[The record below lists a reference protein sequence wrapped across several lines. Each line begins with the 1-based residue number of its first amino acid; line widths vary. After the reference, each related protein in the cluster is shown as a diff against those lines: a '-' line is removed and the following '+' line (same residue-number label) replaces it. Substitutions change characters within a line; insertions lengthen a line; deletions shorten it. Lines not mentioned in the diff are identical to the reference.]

1 MGMFLSKSMLVG
13 SLLVFCVLDGSAMAR
28 ATSITFSFTGTVTQ
42 IQAFNPSMVPLPAAI
57 NDTVTGFYTFE
68 STTGSPCGVNGPC
81 VYTDGIT
88 DLRFTV
94 GSYASTGLGV
104 PLNFMF
110 VQNGSIVAPN
120 SFDRYITAAGFTGP
134 SLGGGIDARDF
145 SLEVQDPSGNMF
157 AYTNLPISA
166 PPLTTN
172 SSWSIS
178 WNNSLGGGSV
188 QLRGTVSSLSGI
200 TPVPEPST
208 LLLFGLG
215 MLGLGVWRWHTRV
228 SYVR

>member
-1 MGMFLSKSMLVG
+1 MRIVLSKLILVG
-13 SLLVFCVLDGSAMAR
+13 SVLVVSMLGWISVVQAA
-28 ATSITFSFTGTVTQ
+28 SITFSFVGTVTQ

-68 STTGSPCGVNGPC
+68 STAGSPCGVNGPC

-94 GSYASTGLGV
+94 GSYTNTGLGV

-120 SFDRYITAAGFTGP
+120 SFDRYITAARFSGP

-145 SLEVQDPSGNMF
+145 TLEVQDPSGNMF
-157 AYTNLPISA
+157 ANTNLPSSA
-166 PPLTTN
+166 PPLTAN

-178 WNNSLGGGSV
+178 WNNPLEGGSV
-188 QLRGTVSSLSGI
+188 QLRGAVTSLSEVA
-200 TPVPEPST
+200 PVPLPST
-208 LLLFGLG
+208 RLLFGLG
-215 MLGLGVWRWHTRV
+215 MVGLAVWRWRTV
-228 SYVR
+228 